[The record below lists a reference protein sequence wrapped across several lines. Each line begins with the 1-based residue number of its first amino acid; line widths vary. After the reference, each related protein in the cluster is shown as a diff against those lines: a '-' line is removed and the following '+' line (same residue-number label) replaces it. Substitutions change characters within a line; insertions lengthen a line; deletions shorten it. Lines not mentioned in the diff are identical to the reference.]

1 MVGLAKARPNY
12 FINNYVD
19 DRSLDKS
26 FEDDNGYAYDEY
38 MRYDNSPSPYDS
50 GNDDTNFRYKRPCG
64 MLL

>member
-1 MVGLAKARPNY
+1 MVGLTKARPNY

-38 MRYDNSPSPYDS
+38 MRYDNSPSPYEMIQIL
-50 GNDDTNFRYKRPCG
+50 DTKGHIRR
-64 MLL
+64 